1 MCYYRWNRWQ
11 YMSNTFLLLSSC
23 KTITNVYGYFCSS
36 VRHALYIAVT
46 KLTNKYDD
54 DGDDD

>member
-1 MCYYRWNRWQ
+1 
-11 YMSNTFLLLSSC
+11 MSNTFLLLSSC